1 MRINEPIKTATG
13 WVSRALPLSKWRR
26 PDGLTSFLADMVAL
40 RKTLSL
46 CLSCEH
52 RMPRH
57 WEDRY
62 NYQKVRTFYID
73 YATCDWC
80 RHPDSTTM
88 FVATEGAYAAQIRTE
103 KAAFERIRAAE
114 RADDQR
120 TRQYLIGA

>member
-1 MRINEPIKTATG
+1 MRINEPLKTLSG
-13 WVSRALPLSKWRR
+13 YVSRALPLHKWRR

-46 CLSCEH
+46 CYSCEH
-52 RMPRH
+52 KMPRA

-62 NYQKVRTFYID
+62 NYQRVRQFYAEC
-73 YATCDWC
+73 ATCDWC

-88 FVATEGAYAAQIRTE
+88 FVAVEGRYAQQIRDE

-114 RADDQR
+114 RADAQR
-120 TRQYLIGA
+120 TRQYLVGA